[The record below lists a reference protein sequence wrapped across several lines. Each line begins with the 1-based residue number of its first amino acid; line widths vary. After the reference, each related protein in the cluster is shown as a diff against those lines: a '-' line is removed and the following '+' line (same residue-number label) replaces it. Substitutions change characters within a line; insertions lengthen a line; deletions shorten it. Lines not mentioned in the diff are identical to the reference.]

1 MTKRHKT
8 KVDEITKR
16 LDEAGLIQATDT
28 ELIDMA
34 AATWC
39 EVLDLQ
45 ADVTKNGFSYDVLG
59 KSGDTYSRHRPEH
72 QMLVEARKR
81 LQSILNDLG
90 MTPKARKLVE
100 RAAPK
105 LDDMSD
111 LLNLKN

>member
-1 MTKRHKT
+1 MTDRHENKLA
-8 KVDEITKR
+8 EITKR

-39 EVLDLQ
+39 EVEDLQ
-45 ADVTKNGFSYDVLG
+45 ADVTANGYSYRVMG

-105 LDDMSD
+105 LDEMSD